1 MKRRKFIENSGKAVL
16 ACCVVPSAL
25 LTSCG
30 TGMAFVKGEASGRQ
44 VILSKAE
51 LSEKLVDRTA
61 VIVNNKAVKG
71 RIYLAVIPEGY
82 SAISMV
88 CTHKGCGV
96 SKAGDRFVCP
106 CHSSEFSLEGEV
118 LASPATENLQ
128 KFKVE
133 ETDQSVIIH
142 I

>member
-1 MKRRKFIENSGKAVL
+1 MKRRKFIENSGKVAL
-16 ACCVVPSAL
+16 ACCVIPSSL

-30 TGMAFVKGEASGRQ
+30 TGMAFMKGEANGRQ
-44 VILSKAE
+44 ITLSKTE
-51 LSEKLVDRTA
+51 LAEKLVDRTA
-61 VIVNNKAVKG
+61 VIVNNKAVNG
-71 RIYLAVIPEGY
+71 RIYLAVVPEGY

-106 CHSSEFSLEGEV
+106 CHSSEFSLEGKV
-118 LASPATENLQ
+118 LASPATEDLL
-128 KFKVE
+128 KYKVE
-133 ETDQSVIIH
+133 ENDESVIIH